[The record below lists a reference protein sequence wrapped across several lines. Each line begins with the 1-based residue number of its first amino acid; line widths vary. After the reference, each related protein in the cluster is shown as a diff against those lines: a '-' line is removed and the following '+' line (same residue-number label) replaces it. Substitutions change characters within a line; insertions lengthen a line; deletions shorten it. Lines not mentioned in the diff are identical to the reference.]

1 MVQQM
6 VLVMFPKYL
15 KRACIL
21 QLLGIVFYKC
31 QYHQGW
37 LIMPFTSISW
47 CVLPHLWSFWP
58 LFLQRFFSAPFSLSS
73 ISGAPI
79 RCMLICLKM
88 SQRSLRF
95 SSFFYNIFLFFR
107 LDNFYFSSS
116 SLAFHIQS
124 AVRST

>member
-15 KRACIL
+15 KRAMYSAVVGYSVL
-21 QLLGIVFYKC
+21 QMSIPSRVVNNAIHIYKLMCFTTLLKFLTI
-31 QYHQGW
+31 
-37 LIMPFTSISW
+37 ISSK
-47 CVLPHLWSFWP
+47 V
-58 LFLQRFFSAPFSLSS
+58 FSAPFSLSS

-95 SSFFYNIFLFFR
+95 SSLFYNIFLFFR

-116 SLAFHIQS
+116 SLAFRIQS